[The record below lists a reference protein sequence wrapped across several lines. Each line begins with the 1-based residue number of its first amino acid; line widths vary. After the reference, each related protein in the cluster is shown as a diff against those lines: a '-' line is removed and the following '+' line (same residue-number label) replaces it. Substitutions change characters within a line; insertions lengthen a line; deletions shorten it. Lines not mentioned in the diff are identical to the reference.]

1 MDKIETNR
9 LILREWQLTDA
20 DDLYAYAHNP
30 NVGTMA
36 GWKPHS
42 SKDESLLVLNG
53 FMENGD
59 TWAVSLKENGKVIG
73 QLRIYLDENRGGYSK
88 RNCAS

>member
-42 SKDESLLVLNG
+42 SKEESCLCCKVL
-53 FMENGD
+53 
-59 TWAVSLKENGKVIG
+59 
-73 QLRIYLDENRGGYSK
+73 
-88 RNCAS
+88 